1 MPRYRF
7 YIMDEDDR
15 VVARHEIQYLDD
27 ELAVIGAAEEFP
39 GATVE
44 IWLGARCILTNAQD
58 QHRYAG
64 AEGYSP
70 VSMVV

>member
-7 YIMDEDDR
+7 YIMDEEDH
-15 VVARHEIQYLDD
+15 VTARHEIQYLDD

-44 IWLGARCILTNAQD
+44 IWRGARCILTNAYD
-58 QHRYAG
+58 QFRDGEACLTP
-64 AEGYSP
+64 A
-70 VSMVV
+70 SMVV